1 MYRTSL
7 AALALL
13 LACPFS
19 SAQTGA
25 GGKDSRQA
33 EKVRAE
39 LSELHRELRAAVARR
54 DRAALESLYAEEF
67 FYIHSTGNAET
78 RAEWI
83 DKSLTIES
91 AGGGGPPASLEEF
104 ALRVFGDVAVATR
117 RNPAVVGGRPNPRAL
132 WMTTV
137 YVRRGG
143 RWRIAQMQ
151 GTPIPQ
157 AVRAAAVDPSIL
169 DAYAG
174 QYEYPGGG
182 RVTVAREG
190 DALTSQRAGHP
201 KATLVAVSETQFVV
215 AGTQSRL
222 TFFKDAEGRVT
233 HFTIRRGER
242 PSRAATAPR
251 SKAST
256 PKSCSTSIRP
266 ATRRPEPSGST
277 RA

>member
-1 MYRTSL
+1 MYRTLL

-13 LACPFS
+13 LACLS
-19 SAQTGA
+19 SSGQTGA
-25 GGKDSRQA
+25 GGKDSREV

-39 LSELHRELRAAVARR
+39 LGELHRELRAAAARH
-54 DRAALESLYAEEF
+54 DRAALESIYAEEF
-67 FYIHSTGNAET
+67 FYVHSTGNAET

-83 DKSLTIES
+83 DKSLTVES
-91 AGGGGPPASLEEF
+91 AAAGPPASLEEF

-117 RNPAVVGGRPNPRAL
+117 RNPAVVAGRPNPRAL

-157 AVRAAAVDPSIL
+157 PTRAAAVNPKTL
-169 DAYAG
+169 DAYVG
-174 QYEYPGGG
+174 QYEYPNGG

-201 KATLVAVSETQFVV
+201 KATLVAVSEAQFVV
-215 AGTQSRL
+215 AGTESRL

-242 PSRAATAPR
+242 PEETAKR
-251 SKAST
+251 IK
-256 PKSCSTSIRP
+256 
-266 ATRRPEPSGST
+266 
-277 RA
+277 